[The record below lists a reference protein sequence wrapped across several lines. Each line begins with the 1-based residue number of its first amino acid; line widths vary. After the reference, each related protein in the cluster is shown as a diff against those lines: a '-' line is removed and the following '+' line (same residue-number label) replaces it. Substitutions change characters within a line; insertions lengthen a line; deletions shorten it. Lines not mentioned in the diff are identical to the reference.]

1 MIQVKFNWKEDAAKD
16 LLLGLK
22 EKVPKM
28 TSAVYKCVNRYYKE
42 HMGLDISDA
51 TVIMKNMM
59 QNNADKAYMFAVRQI
74 DELDVQLRTAA
85 NEASDKYQEMKV
97 KARQLYKRA
106 ADQAQK
112 IDYERIKAKLLDATV
127 DLMEEYHKKIK
138 HLIDSVIE
146 FLKTTKFQVPGLSE
160 KYTGEELYLMTTEKA
175 AKTADI
181 CLSKLQEYFDA
192 LIAAINEL
200 EVRVP
205 ASETILRGRNVL
217 DQIKEM
223 LKHLQEKIRQTFVTL
238 QEADFAGKLNQLK
251 QVVQKTFQ
259 KAGNMVRSL
268 QSKNF
273 EDIKGQMQ
281 QLYRDAMASD
291 YVEKLRSL
299 AENVQKYISQMKNFS
314 QKTLQKLSEKLHQL
328 LLYIKALREEYFDP
342 TTLGWS
348 VKYYEVEDKVLGLLK
363 NLIDTVV
370 VWYNEYVRDLS
381 DLVTRL
387 ADQVRELVENYSQEY
402 YDLITDVEGKGRQK
416 VMELSSAAQE
426 KVRYWSAVAKR
437 KINEL
442 NRQIKAKLQEIN
454 GQLSDSQEKLINVAK
469 MLIDLTVEKYS
480 TFMKY
485 IFELLRW
492 FEQATANSIKPY
504 IAIREGELRIDVPF
518 DWEYINQMPQKSR
531 EALRNKVELT
541 RALIQQGVEQG
552 TRKWEEMQTFIDEQ
566 LATEQLSLQ
575 QIVENIQKRIKT

>member
-1 MIQVKFNWKEDAAKD
+1 MIQIKFNWKEDAAKD

-416 VMELSSAAQE
+416 LMELSSAAQE

>member
-1 MIQVKFNWKEDAAKD
+1 MIQIKFNWKEDAAKD

-442 NRQIKAKLQEIN
+442 NRQVKAKLQEIK

>member
-442 NRQIKAKLQEIN
+442 NRQVKAKLQEIK